1 MREKQCLV
9 LSIVS
14 VLNIAMA
21 CSKPSYE
28 LLKTPMSV
36 VKSKNEV
43 QSQLVAIDE
52 RYALGVWLNGVVA
65 SGHRVGLSAD
75 MQSSTTYIT
84 ATHLGEPTLPLLRAF
99 NLRIAAQLGDS
110 LPI

>member
-1 MREKQCLV
+1 MSEPEKYRMKCGQTSCF
-9 LSIVS
+9 
-14 VLNIAMA
+14 
-21 CSKPSYE
+21 
-28 LLKTPMSV
+28 
-36 VKSKNEV
+36 SKNEV
-43 QSQLVAIDE
+43 QRQLVAIDE

-84 ATHLGEPTLPLLRAF
+84 ATHLGEPTTPLLRAF